1 MASFFD
7 DDDPLAES
15 TTNNIDDDTELPI
28 AGPSRVT
35 TSRTNG
41 RGRGGAQA
49 IRALQ
54 QRTSTTNNKSAF
66 NLDDNEDVDDD
77 ADLELPPPLA
87 VLNGRV
93 DIHAPTRQAQQSKRH
108 MSIDMDDYSSF
119 LDDGDESRSKG
130 KGRVSAD
137 ADDELELDVGEK
149 ETLLHELMRHWMDE
163 RLAPE
168 LLQWRGPLVKKIMG
182 YLGTQVR
189 TLSLRC
195 S

>member
-15 TTNNIDDDTELPI
+15 TTNNTDDTELPI

-54 QRTSTTNNKSAF
+54 QRTSTTNNRSAF
-66 NLDDNEDVDDD
+66 NLDDDEDVDDD

-87 VLNGRV
+87 VVNGRV
-93 DIHAPTRQAQQSKRH
+93 DTHAPTRQAQQSKRH

-119 LDDGDESRSKG
+119 LDDGDESRRKG

-137 ADDELELDVGEK
+137 ADDDLELDVGEK
-149 ETLLHELMRHWMDE
+149 ETLLQELMRHWKDE